1 MSAEERSVLRTVIA
15 VARRELADRD
25 ADDVPARLRR
35 VAKNSSRTLPPP
47 FADSVLREL
56 RESDVFRAAVRD
68 RWDEEGIGDPVGLA
82 FLDDPDDAIDEVL
95 ASSKDAEL
103 GRLERELAGEHA
115 RSESLE
121 QQLSEAKRRVAS
133 LRDEHEDALSRR
145 QAAEDASKAGMV
157 RTIAELEVQLRGAKT
172 DTERLS
178 GRVRELEMALEE
190 TEQRFARSAER
201 EARRRAPIAVTRE
214 QHVVQP
220 PKDPQAFAVW
230 LDAVERVQ
238 RPYREADLASE
249 TVEALGP
256 VVIPNGI
263 QPDTA
268 AAVVAVV
275 TQKPDVMIIDGYN
288 VAGSLAQ
295 EAFST
300 RPARTSVIAK
310 AERLAVSSGS
320 SVIVV
325 FDASQAEGRP
335 SFRSAGGVDVIFSR
349 DCSADDEIVNIAQ
362 RCGERTV
369 VFTNDRELRERC
381 APYGVV
387 LLWSDALVAWSNP

>member
-25 ADDVPARLRR
+25 TDDVPARLRR

-68 RWDEEGIGDPVGLA
+68 RWEEEGIGDPVGLA
-82 FLDDPDDAIDEVL
+82 FLDDPDDAIDKVL

-103 GRLERELAGEHA
+103 GRLERELVAEHA

-172 DTERLS
+172 DAEQLS
-178 GRVRELEMALEE
+178 GRVRKLEMALEAA
-190 TEQRFARSAER
+190 EQRFARSAER
-201 EARRRAPIAVTRE
+201 AARRRAPIAVTRE

-310 AERLAVSSGS
+310 AERLSVWSGS

-349 DCSADDEIVNIAQ
+349 DCSADDEIVDIAR

-381 APYGVV
+381 APYGVIS
-387 LLWSDALVAWSNP
+387 LWSDALVAWANR